1 VRVWPCFIIVLARN
15 WPKLPNPTMPILRL
29 WEEDE
34 VDMIEKQIVMV
45 SGKQQYQR
53 IFPANLVET

>member
-1 VRVWPCFIIVLARN
+1 LARN

-34 VDMIEKQIVMV
+34 VDMVVIV

-53 IFPANLVET
+53 IFAAQLG